1 MDCLLEASTESPDL
15 DITIPCVI
23 EDYQNDHKEKN
34 MREDRIRKTR
44 VRRQGTRDTKGE

>member
-1 MDCLLEASTESPDL
+1 MGRMKRIACWKQAIQRSLEY
-15 DITIPCVI
+15 
-23 EDYQNDHKEKN
+23 YQNDHKEKN